1 MSTPFSERLKAAAFA
16 DPTLQ
21 TLLSPASPTLAKFR
35 FYNRTLAQGSA
46 LPAVVFRQISGS
58 DTYTFAGRLATSWS
72 RYQLM
77 IWAENQ
83 ASAQAV
89 DAALTDF
96 SVTFNTSG
104 LPNLTSYPNYILL
117 RREGV
122 YAPTDPGKFLQSL
135 DINFWQNDTL

>member
-16 DPTLQ
+16 DATLQ
-21 TLLSPASPTLAKFR
+21 TLLGSPLNRFR
-35 FYNRTLAQGSA
+35 FYNRQLAQGSV

-58 DTYTFAGRLATSWS
+58 DSYVNGGRLPTSWS

-77 IWAENQ
+77 IWAETQ

-96 SVTFNTSG
+96 VGNFNTSG

-117 RREGV
+117 RREGIF
-122 YAPTDPGKFLQSL
+122 APTDPGKYLQSL